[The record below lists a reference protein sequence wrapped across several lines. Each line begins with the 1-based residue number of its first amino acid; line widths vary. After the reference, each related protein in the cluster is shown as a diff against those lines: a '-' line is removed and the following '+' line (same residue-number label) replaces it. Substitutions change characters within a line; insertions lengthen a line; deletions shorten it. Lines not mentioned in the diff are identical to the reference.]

1 MEDLTGSNRVPSTKT
16 AVALGL
22 FDGLHS
28 GHQDV
33 IHAAVDFIPEGLAP
47 AVFTFETD
55 TVTSKGKG
63 GVDVILSRDLKFELL
78 ERLGVEY
85 IYSPDFL
92 NFKELTAVQFVKM
105 VLKDKLR
112 AKYVICGEDFRFG
125 RGGVCGKK
133 ELEVLCKEYGIT
145 IVVVPP
151 TIIDGDVVSST
162 RIRNH
167 IKLGEIEKANRLLG
181 YEFKMKLPVVYG
193 NQIGRTLDFPT
204 INQYI
209 PKRQI
214 VPKFGVY
221 ASKTIIDAKAMRSI
235 TNIGVKPTIGKET
248 EPLAE
253 TNILGY
259 SGDLYGQTVEISLS
273 RFIRPEQKFTS
284 LDELKAHVMAD
295 IEYAKN
301 L

>member
-33 IHAAVDFIPEGLAP
+33 IHAAVDFIPKGIAP

-92 NFKELTAVQFVKM
+92 NFKGLTAVQFVKM
-105 VLKDKLR
+105 VLRDKLC

-125 RGGVCGKK
+125 KGGVCGKK
-133 ELEVLCKEYGIT
+133 ELEVLCKEYGIS

-151 TIIDGDVVSST
+151 TIIDGDIVSST

-221 ASKTIIDAKAMRSI
+221 ASKAIIDGKSMRSI

-259 SGDLYGQTVEISLS
+259 SGDLYGQTIEISLS